1 MKKMPREQKPK
12 TRVERV
18 QGLRMSNAS
27 GTHRTPKN
35 YTRKVKH
42 KGGRYL

>member
-27 GTHRTPKN
+27 GLHRTPKT

-42 KGGRYL
+42 KGGRYI